1 MSWDRD
7 KERKAGKAMSIGNSV
22 FGLFF
27 AIAWCVIA
35 VSMGAGFMLIFGLPF
50 VGMMGYRLYVLLQVA
65 KKEPGKGKET
75 EPWDRPDSPPQA
87 LAGNSVP
94 AAANGFCPYCG
105 SAVQTDFDFCPK
117 CGRRLK

>member
-7 KERKAGKAMSIGNSV
+7 KERKAGKAMSVGSSV
-22 FGLFF
+22 FGLIF

-50 VGMMGYRLYVLLQVA
+50 VGMMGYRLYVLLQVS
-65 KKEPGKGKET
+65 KEEPGKGKPS
-75 EPWDRPDSPPQA
+75 EPWDRPDSTPRAPT
-87 LAGNSVP
+87 GNST
-94 AAANGFCPYCG
+94 AGNGFCPYCG
-105 SAVQTDFDFCPK
+105 SAVQTDFEFCPK